1 MTIQPLQKVVIV
13 GGGTAGWMCA
23 AACARLL
30 GPRGPRVTVVESD
43 EIGTVGVG
51 EATIPTLHIFNDLLG
66 IDEATFLSR
75 TMGTF
80 KLGIE
85 FDGWHRP
92 GSVYLHPFGRHG
104 LDRIDAKFHQMW
116 LRLTQDP
123 SQRDAVGDISDY
135 NICAVAS
142 RLGRFGHLPKA
153 QASALPSMSY
163 AFHFDAGLYA
173 RFLRDYAE
181 ERGVVRVEGLITG
194 VSQAPE
200 TGHITSVMLRSGQI
214 VEGDLFIDCSGFRG
228 LLIEETLRAGYQD
241 WSAWLPCDRA
251 VAVPCESEGELLP
264 YTRAIADE
272 AGWRWRIPLQ
282 HRTGNGYVY
291 HSGTLQDDE
300 AEARLMATLPGRAL
314 SVPRRLRFQAG
325 HRKSLWDK
333 NVIAIGLS
341 GGFIEPLESTSIHLI
356 QTGIMRLLTHFPD
369 ASFSPASRRAFN
381 RLALEEY
388 EQVRD
393 LIILHYK
400 ANARGNLP
408 FWRACRD
415 MAIPDSLAEKIALFA
430 ETGRIARYRDEL
442 FTEDSWLAVML
453 GQGIVPQGHD
463 PVVNGIPLEGL
474 GRAMRDLKTAVSR
487 AAEALPLH
495 ADFISTHCRATAGAS

>member
-1 MTIQPLQKVVIV
+1 MTSQTLQKVVIV

-30 GPRGPRVTVVESD
+30 GPRGPRVIVVESD

-92 GSVYLHPFGRHG
+92 GSAYLHPFGRHG

-181 ERGVVRVEGLITG
+181 QRGVVRVEGLITR
-194 VSQAPE
+194 VNQAPE
-200 TGHITSVMLRSGQI
+200 TGYVTSVALRSGQI

-228 LLIEETLRAGYQD
+228 LLIEETLSAGYKD

-251 VAVPCESEGELLP
+251 VAVPCESAGELLP

-300 AEARLMATLPGRAL
+300 AEAKLMATLPGRAL
-314 SVPRRLRFQAG
+314 SVPRRLKFQAG

-333 NVIAIGLS
+333 NVVAIGLS

-369 ASFSPASRRAFN
+369 ASFSPASRRVFN

-393 LIILHYK
+393 LVILHYK

-415 MAIPDSLAEKIALFA
+415 IAIPDSLAEKVALFT
-430 ETGRIARYRDEL
+430 ETGRISRYRDEL

-463 PVVNGIPLEGL
+463 PVVDGIPLESL
-474 GRAMRDLKTAVSR
+474 SRAMRDLKTAVSR
-487 AAEALPLH
+487 GAESLPRH
-495 ADFISTHCRATAGAS
+495 ADFISAHCRAT